1 MIIRYTNTD
10 SVFKETHSM
19 IWHIWV
25 AVHVL
30 AVYYELIWD
39 IQGHSEVYPVY

>member
-1 MIIRYTNTD
+1 MIIRYTKTD
-10 SVFKETHSM
+10 SVNKETHSM
-19 IWHIWV
+19 VWHILV
-25 AVHVL
+25 AVYVF